1 MPNKI
6 LTIDGEEGQSIP
18 LILDSPHSGQLYP
31 TDFNHQAIFSKLRQA
46 EDTYVDELF
55 DSASNIGAVILKAE
69 FPRSYIDPNR
79 AETDFFFKDIIN
91 PNNTVGE
98 IDFKPSIKSELGI
111 GLIWL
116 KIPPEG
122 EKMYKNKITLDE
134 LMNRI
139 KKYHRPYHEALRKI
153 MNKTYQK
160 YGKFYHINCH
170 SMQDNAT
177 AMSTQIQGTI
187 RPDFVIGDKDGSSCD
202 NGFTKE
208 VVECLRDLKYE
219 VAINDPYKGAE
230 LVSAYSNPNLKKHSL
245 QIEINRKLYMNE
257 ETRVKHDGFN
267 TLKHNLSNL
276 LNSLKTWIN

>member
-31 TDFNHQAIFSKLRQA
+31 TDFNHQANFSKLRQA

-134 LMNRI
+134 LMNRV

>member
-31 TDFNHQAIFSKLRQA
+31 TDFNHQANFSKLRQA

-208 VVECLRDLKYE
+208 VVECLRGLKYE

>member
-31 TDFNHQAIFSKLRQA
+31 TDFNHQANFSKLRQA

-122 EKMYKNKITLDE
+122 EQMYKNKITLDE

>member
-1 MPNKI
+1 MLNKI

-31 TDFNHQAIFSKLRQA
+31 TDFNHQATFSKLRQA

-122 EKMYKNKITLDE
+122 EKMYKNKLTLDE
-134 LMNRI
+134 LMNRV

>member
-31 TDFNHQAIFSKLRQA
+31 TDFNHQANFSKLRQA

-208 VVECLRDLKYE
+208 VVECLRGLKYE

-230 LVSAYSNPNLKKHSL
+230 LVSAYSKQNIKKHSL

>member
-31 TDFNHQAIFSKLRQA
+31 TDFNHQANFSKLRQA

>member
-208 VVECLRDLKYE
+208 VVECLRGLKYE

>member
-1 MPNKI
+1 MLKKI

-31 TDFNHQAIFSKLRQA
+31 RDFNHQATFSKLRQA

-122 EKMYKNKITLDE
+122 EKMYKNKLTLDE
-134 LMNRI
+134 LMNRV

>member
-134 LMNRI
+134 LMNRV

>member
-31 TDFNHQAIFSKLRQA
+31 TDFNHQANFSKLRQA

-79 AETDFFFKDIIN
+79 AETDFFLKDIIN

-134 LMNRI
+134 LMNRV